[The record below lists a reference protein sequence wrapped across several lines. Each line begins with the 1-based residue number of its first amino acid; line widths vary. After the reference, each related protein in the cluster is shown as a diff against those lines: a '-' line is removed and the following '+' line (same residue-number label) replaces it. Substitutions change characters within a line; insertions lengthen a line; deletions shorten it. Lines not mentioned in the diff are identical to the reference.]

1 MAARKINTAETLNT
15 IGLLMVVGLDLI
27 NCSLAEL
34 NFLEKLMPT
43 KVKTIKMT
51 IAISNPEKSP

>member
-1 MAARKINTAETLNT
+1 MAARKIKTAETLNT

-34 NFLEKLMPT
+34 NFLEKLTPT
-43 KVKTIKMT
+43 KVKTIKIT